1 MIDPTKIIQN
11 KAQTLANGFGDPLEN
26 INATEM
32 FEDMKNATSTIY
44 DASGAMSV
52 LSDSVS
58 KIDVAGLATSAKTLG
73 QKIPALADIEDPS
86 AIFPPGL
93 NAFANGFG
101 GALASKAEAL
111 VEQVIPAVKGMSVGE
126 INSYV
131 TEALDSV
138 GNGIVNAVEEEL
150 EKFQEK
156 HKDTARGENSAPE
169 PEPKAPG
176 VTLKNPL
183 RSFNSYNAIFTL
195 GVLTADSANN
205 PSQTY
210 IANGADYTIL
220 RSGGGGIDDKRIQSI
235 YDTVGTESGN
245 TEYFIDDFDMNAV
258 VASNSKTGAT
268 QAISFSFSVKEP
280 YSMGV
285 FLQALQAAAFDAGFE
300 NYLQAPYLLELDFVG
315 WDDDGGKPIAYS
327 NRKLPFKLISI
338 EFDVE
343 SGGSTY
349 QVQCIP
355 WNEQSFSQDVQ
366 ELQDTISITGRD
378 MVEILSIGEQSLST
392 VINEKL
398 QHIANETCQPA
409 TDFYLVRF
417 PTTRTGDID
426 TSYLR
431 SAEFTNK
438 ATISDS
444 EAKSSR
450 KGDQAAETTEDDGV
464 TSFFKRL
471 GVDTSSSALLESLKS
486 GSIQDLNKIGASRMI
501 TDFQE
506 GGDNP
511 FGLGLYAYDKDTNV
525 YKRNGVELTMSDEL
539 RTFKFTQGTPITK
552 VIEELLLVSEYGR
565 TALNRVDSKGEIE
578 WFRIESKCY
587 IIDDRAYENATG
599 ETPKVYVYDVVPYK
613 VDASR
618 FSATNQANSGI
629 IEKAKHTVKTYNYI
643 YSGQNED
650 VLGFDIKFNAAFFQ
664 AIRMDM
670 GQLSAS
676 DVINDREKNVT
687 TQRHPTLG
695 PPRDGNMIPEGRT
708 RSVMKTGNFNGGS
721 YNKQYGEELAKMFHN
736 SLINSKVDLITAELE
751 VWGDPYFIPDSG
763 IGNFTSA
770 RGGSKNITA
779 GGGLDHQRNE
789 IDVVVNFRTPVDYNQ
804 DGTMLFPGATVA
816 VDSFSG
822 VYQVITANSKISG
835 NKFTQTLELVRRRN
849 QSTEGISEA
858 KALIEKPGCT
868 GLNPNPGWDGNVVGS
883 DPQEN
888 TQNQNEIIES
898 YGSNGELAT
907 IRSKN
912 GKTTQVAKIYAENFQ
927 ALIDELE
934 NDLGYEVR
942 TLGGYVQRTSRGGTS
957 PSYHASGLA
966 IDINAAENPMVRPRP
981 EDGPEPTDMPDGG
994 TGSVIS
1000 ALAAKHGL
1008 GWGGDWNSA
1017 TDAMH
1022 FSAAKEEGGALD
1034 WPRNGLVPGGNPPAP
1049 KDESTST
1056 DTPRVP
1062 DQISGTS
1069 DATNETGGV
1078 ANVQPKPSGQMARQW
1093 LRQYGATHNPD
1104 GTPKQSYV
1112 DAAIKRVSGTSSL
1125 TATQYSAYQQN
1136 FQTSEFGESTLRP
1149 YFPTEARDD
1158 LYDVQA
1164 GDKIR
1169 AIANF
1174 YTNQGVETS
1183 TPITRS
1189 QSGIT
1194 YNEFGDPVYTG
1205 NNGTTAI

>member
-1 MIDPTKIIQN
+1 MISPKKIIEN
-11 KAQTLANGFGDPLEN
+11 KVQTLANNLGDPLEN
-26 INATEM
+26 VSASAVFGDI
-32 FEDMKNATSTIY
+32 KNTTTQVF

-52 LSDSVS
+52 MSDQFS
-58 KIDVAGLATSAKTLG
+58 KVDVAGLATQARNLG
-73 QKIPALADIEDPS
+73 QKIPALADVEDIN
-86 AIFPPGL
+86 AIFPPSL
-93 NAFANGFG
+93 NQFANGA
-101 GALASKAEAL
+101 GAAAVSKAESL
-111 VEQVIPAVKGMSVGE
+111 VEQVVPSIKGMSVDE
-126 INSYV
+126 IV
-131 TEALDSV
+131 DTATKALDEI
-138 GNGIVNAVEEEL
+138 GDGIINAVEQEVEA
-150 EKFQEK
+150 FQEK
-156 HKDTARGENSAPE
+156 HKDTARGEKSQPE
-169 PEPKAPG
+169 KEPKAPG

-183 RSFNSYNAIFTL
+183 RSFNSCNAIFSL

-205 PSQTY
+205 PSSTY
-210 IANGADYTIL
+210 IPNGADFTIL
-220 RSGGGGIDDKRIQSI
+220 RSGGGGIDEKRIQSI
-235 YDTVGTESGN
+235 YDTVGNESGN
-245 TEYFIDDFDMNAV
+245 TEYFIDDFDMTAV
-258 VASNSKTGAT
+258 VASNNKTGAT
-268 QAISFSFSVKEP
+268 QAINFSFSVKEP

-315 WDDDGGKPIAYS
+315 WNDEGGKPVAYS

-355 WNEQSFSQDVQ
+355 WNEQTFSNDVQ

-378 MVEILSIGEQSLST
+378 MLEILSVGEQSLST
-392 VINEKL
+392 VINDKL
-398 QHIANETCQPA
+398 QHIANESCQPA
-409 TDFYLVRF
+409 TDYYLIRF
-417 PTTRTGDID
+417 PTTREGDIEK
-426 TSYLR
+426 SYLR
-431 SAEFTNK
+431 DASITNQ
-438 ATISDS
+438 ATVSDS
-444 EAKSSR
+444 EAQSSR
-450 KGDQAAETTEDDGV
+450 KGDQAAETEESGV
-464 TSFFKRL
+464 TAFFKRL
-471 GVDTSSSALLESLKS
+471 GVDTSSSALLQTLK
-486 GSIQDLNKIGASRMI
+486 GDSIQNLNKIGASLMI
-501 TDFQE
+501 SDFQE

-511 FGLGLYAYDKDTNV
+511 FGLGLYAYDSEANV

-552 VIEELLLVSEYGR
+552 VIEELVLVSEYGR
-565 TALNRVDSKGEIE
+565 TALNRVDSKGEID

-587 IIDDRAYENATG
+587 IIDDREYENATG
-599 ETPKVYVYDVVPYK
+599 ETPKIYVYDVVPYK

-618 FSATNQANSGI
+618 FSAPNQANAGLI
-629 IEKAKHTVKTYNYI
+629 QKAKHTVKTYNYI
-643 YSGQNED
+643 YSGTNED

-676 DVINDREKNVT
+676 DVVNDREKQT
-687 TQRHPTLG
+687 TTPRHPTLG
-695 PPRDGNMIPEGRT
+695 PPRDGTGLPEGRT

-736 SLINSKVDLITAELE
+736 ALINSKVDLITAELE
-751 VWGDPYFIPDSG
+751 IWGDPYFIPDSG
-763 IGNFTSA
+763 VGNFTSP

-779 GGGLDHQRNE
+779 SGSLDHQRNE
-789 IDVVVNFRTPVDYNQ
+789 IDIVVNFRTPVDYNQ
-804 DGTMLFPGATVA
+804 DGSMLFPGATVA

-822 VYQVITANSKISG
+822 VYQVIQVTSRISG

-858 KALIEKPGCT
+858 KALVEKPGCA
-868 GLNPNPGWDGNVVGS
+868 GVNPNPGYDGEVIGS
-883 DPQEN
+883 DPNESTT
-888 TQNQNEIIES
+888 TQPSEIVS
-898 YGSNGELAT
+898 PYGSNGELAT

-912 GKTTQVAKIYAENFQ
+912 GKTTQVAKVYQEQFQ

-942 TLGGYVQRTSRGGTS
+942 TLGGYVQRTARGSSS

-981 EDGPEPTDMPDGG
+981 DDAPEPTDMPSGG
-994 TGSVIS
+994 TGSAIS
-1000 ALAAKHGL
+1000 ALASKHGL

-1017 TDAMH
+1017 TDSMH
-1022 FSAAKEEGGALD
+1022 FSAAKSEGGSLD
-1034 WPRNGLVPGGNPPAP
+1034 WPRNGLIPGGEPPPQPAEQP
-1049 KDESTST
+1049 STETSRE
-1056 DTPRVP
+1056 PE
-1062 DQISGTS
+1062 QNNQTS
-1069 DATNETGGV
+1069 DVVDDTGGV
-1078 ANVQPKPSGQMARQW
+1078 QNVRPRPGGQMSRAWDRS
-1093 LRQYGATHNPD
+1093 YGNTHNRD

-1112 DAAIKRVSGTSSL
+1112 VSLAAANNPVSGVNAVVKQET
-1125 TATQYSAYQQN
+1125 
-1136 FQTSEFGESTLRP
+1136 FQSGQFGESTLRP

-1158 LYDVQA
+1158 LYDVRS
-1164 GDKIR
+1164 GDKIK

-1183 TPITRS
+1183 NAVTRT

-1205 NNGTTAI
+1205 NRGTTAI